1 MHTRV
6 LTLAAGLLLAS
17 AAVVASPSASSAE
30 PTMIQVPIM
39 AQNSSGETGFVT
51 IETMDNGSQVTLH
64 VMGLPGGASQ
74 RPIHGGTCANLMAA
88 PAFPLS
94 NVTAVD
100 TMTMVPATLRDLMSK
115 PYAINLHR
123 AADDLP
129 SYVACADLSW
139 GM

>member
-1 MHTRV
+1 
-6 LTLAAGLLLAS
+6 
-17 AAVVASPSASSAE
+17 
-30 PTMIQVPIM
+30 M
-39 AQNSSGETGFVT
+39 A
-51 IETMDNGSQVTLH
+51 NGSQVTLH

-74 RPIHGGTCANLMAA
+74 PAHIHEGTCANLMAA

-115 PYAINLHR
+115 SYAINLHR